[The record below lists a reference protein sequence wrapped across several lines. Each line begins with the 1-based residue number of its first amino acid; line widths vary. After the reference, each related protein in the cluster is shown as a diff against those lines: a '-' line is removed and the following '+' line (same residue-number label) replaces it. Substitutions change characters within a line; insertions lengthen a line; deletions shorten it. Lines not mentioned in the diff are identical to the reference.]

1 MTCQT
6 IANCR
11 ICSAP
16 DIEEL
21 LFLGNQPL
29 ANAVR
34 KSVDQAEET
43 YPLTLAFCKA
53 CGLVQIKE
61 TVAKSILFSHY
72 VWVTGTS
79 STAKQFA
86 DVFYRRI
93 RRMGFLRDKDFVLEI
108 ASNDGTFLKPFQAG
122 GFKVLGVDPA
132 ANIAQMAN
140 KAGIETV
147 NAFWNPEA
155 AAEIVTRYGN
165 PRFVFA
171 RNVIA
176 HVSDLHGVVSGL
188 GDCLNEDGI
197 GAVEFHYAEEILQGL
212 QYDSIYHEHL
222 CYYSVRSITNLLI
235 RLNLQ
240 PFHVEFSPISG
251 GAVIVFFSKGSRPET
266 KAWEDI
272 NRRETESGIN
282 SVVAWRAFA
291 DRCRRHRDQSRE
303 QLSAYHHT
311 NVVGFGASAR
321 SSTYLN
327 FCGFTTTDIQM
338 IIDNNPIKQGFYTP
352 GSTIPIVPMDR
363 GLAADPNLIFILAW
377 NFKDELVKL
386 CRKHGYTGRFLVPF
400 PNEPYL
406 L

>member
-1 MTCQT
+1 MTCQI

-11 ICSAP
+11 ICNAA
-16 DIEEL
+16 DLEEL

-34 KSVDQAEET
+34 KRVAQAEET
-43 YPLTLAFCKA
+43 YPLTLAFCRT

-61 TVAKSILFSHY
+61 TVDKSILFNHY
-72 VWVTGTS
+72 IWVTGTS

-86 DVFYRRI
+86 DEFCRRI
-93 RRMGFLRDKDFVLEI
+93 RGMGLLKDNDFVLEV
-108 ASNDGTFLKPFQAG
+108 ASNDGTFLKPFQEV

-132 ANIAQMAN
+132 ANIARMAN
-140 KAGIETV
+140 QAGIETV
-147 NAFWNPEA
+147 NAFWNSET
-155 AAEIVTRYGN
+155 AAEVVARHGN

-176 HVSDLHGVVSGL
+176 HVSELHGVVSGL
-188 GDCLNEDGI
+188 GDCLDADGV
-197 GAVEFHYAEEILQGL
+197 GAVEFHYAEEILHGL

-222 CYYSVRSITNLLI
+222 CYYSVRSIANLLK
-235 RLNLQ
+235 RHNLQ
-240 PFHVEFSPISG
+240 PFHVDFSPISG

-266 KAWEDI
+266 EAWKDI
-272 NRRETESGIN
+272 NRRETKSGIN
-282 SVVAWRAFA
+282 TIAAWQAFA
-291 DRCRRHRDQSRE
+291 DRCRRHRNQSRA

-311 NVVGFGASAR
+311 DVVGFGASAR

-327 FCGFTTTDIQM
+327 FCEFTAADIRM
-338 IIDNNPIKQGFYTP
+338 VIDNNPIKQGFYTP
-352 GSTIPIVPMDR
+352 GSAIPIVPLDH
-363 GLAADPNLIFILAW
+363 GLAAEPNLIFILAW
-377 NFKDELVKL
+377 NFKDELVTL